1 MNAIP
6 IRWRRRV
13 EEVLTTLSK
22 HDARRISFIP
32 GEDLH
37 CPREISCQVGRKSS
51 LVGFNEFPLIRDR
64 LAGTEQFIDFDG
76 LALASDCD
84 DIQEAE
90 IKILPRT
97 LKNRFTR
104 NDRGSILFIQCLE
117 PGREIDGV
125 TDRGV
130 VHPIAGAEMAD
141 QRGGAM
147 ETETRLKWGK
157 MPPVWVRPS
166 AAVASQQRNAARQ
179 AILGCSGTGSGA
191 FQMVMIASPIL
202 CRWSR
207 WSLFG

>member
-1 MNAIP
+1 M
-6 IRWRRRV
+6 

-37 CPREISCQVGRKSS
+37 CPREISCQVGRKPS

-84 DIQEAE
+84 EIQEAE

-97 LKNRFTR
+97 LENRFTR

-125 TDRGV
+125 TDRSV

-157 MPPVWVRPS
+157 MPPVWS
-166 AAVASQQRNAARQ
+166 A
-179 AILGCSGTGSGA
+179 T
-191 FQMVMIASPIL
+191 
-202 CRWSR
+202 
-207 WSLFG
+207 